1 MAPGTGLHPTAQKTR
16 VGGPAWSHPQFAVQW
31 SIYMPDWKDT
41 VNLPRTDFPMKANL
55 PTTEPQ
61 VIARWESQQLYDRIQ
76 VRRAGAPLF
85 ILHDGPPYAN
95 GDIHIGTALN
105 KILKDFVVKSRTMA
119 GFNAPYVPGW
129 DCHGLPIELK
139 VDRELGPKKQAMSV
153 ADFRRECRKYAAK
166 YVAKQRE
173 GFKRLAVLGTW
184 DEPYLTMNY
193 SYQAAIVRA
202 LGKFVERGIV
212 YKGKKP
218 VHWCIHC
225 RTALAEAEVEYEDH
239 SSPSIYV
246 EFPLDPTHDE
256 ELAKRIPELA
266 GRDVTVLIWTTTP
279 WTIPSNLA
287 IAFHP
292 DYEYG
297 AYEVDGGRVVILA
310 TGRAEAVEQ
319 ATQRPLGTPI
329 ATVNG
334 ATFEYLRFKHP
345 LYDRVS
351 LGVLGDYVTLDAGTG
366 AVHTAPGHGS
376 DDFHT
381 GVKYGLEIY
390 APVGPSGHYFE
401 DVPLF
406 GGQRVFDANP
416 KVEQALRE
424 RGRLWYR
431 ESFRHQYPHCWRCHN
446 PVIFLATAQWFIA
459 MDAAADLES
468 KRPTLR
474 EQSLAA
480 VRAVTWLPAWGQER
494 IHNMLA
500 NRPDWCISRQRS
512 WGVPIPAV
520 ACSSCGEVLLTKALI
535 DRTAEIFE
543 QYGGD
548 AWYERP
554 IEEFLPDGFVCGK
567 CGGHEA
573 TRETNILDVW
583 FDSGSSH
590 EAVLALRK
598 ELRWPADV
606 YLEGSDQYRGWFH
619 SSLLVGLGTR
629 NEAPYRQVITHGF
642 LVAEDGRKM
651 SKSLGNSIEPQ
662 DIIKQYGADILRL
675 WTAMVDYREEQRLG
689 KEILAR
695 VVEAYRKL
703 RNTLRYVVA
712 NLYDFDPA
720 TDFVPA
726 ERLLGVDRYILARY
740 ADAASSMGASY
751 DAYDFQAI
759 VHTLNNLAT
768 VDLSAFYFD
777 VSKDRLYTFGAA
789 SEPRRS
795 AQTAMY
801 VMAEGFVRL
810 LAPILPITADEL
822 WRSLPG
828 TRAESVHLA
837 DFPASSELDRWRD
850 SARVAEWT
858 RLIEVRNAVNLALEE
873 QRQRKVIG
881 APLEARVSLASSGD
895 TYELLRRHEA
905 DLPMLFITSQV
916 TLQSEADAG
925 SAEGGTAL
933 AVAAPEAVTVQVD
946 HADGTKCLRCWRY
959 VFDIST
965 DPAFEGICGR
975 CVEAVSGPA
984 KPGSSGRNGGQAQS

>member
-1 MAPGTGLHPTAQKTR
+1 M
-16 VGGPAWSHPQFAVQW
+16 S
-31 SIYMPDWKDT
+31 DWKDT

-55 PTTEPQ
+55 AVSEPQ
-61 VIARWESQQLYDRIQ
+61 VIARWEGSKLYERIQ
-76 VRRAGAPLF
+76 TERAGAPLF
-85 ILHDGPPYAN
+85 VLHDGPPYAN

-105 KILKDFVVKSRTMA
+105 KILKDFVVKSKSMA

-153 ADFRRECRKYAAK
+153 ADFRRECRKYASRFVVK
-166 YVAKQRE
+166 MRE
-173 GFKRLAVLGTW
+173 DFKRLGVLGTW
-184 DEPYLTMNY
+184 EEPYLTMNY
-193 SYQAAIVRA
+193 SYQAGIVRA
-202 LGKFVERGIV
+202 LGKFVEQGLV

-246 EFPLDPTHDE
+246 EFPLDPTHVE
-256 ELAKRIPELA
+256 ELGKRVPELA
-266 GRDVTVLIWTTTP
+266 GREVTCLIWTTTP

-292 DYEYG
+292 DFEYG
-297 AYEVDGGRVVILA
+297 AYEVDGANGRVVIMA
-310 TGRAEAVEQ
+310 TGRADAVARETKH
-319 ATQRPLGTPI
+319 ALGEPI
-329 ATVNG
+329 VKVNG

-345 LYDRVS
+345 LYDRAS
-351 LGVLGDYVTLDAGTG
+351 LGVLADYVTLDAGTG

-376 DDFHT
+376 DDFIT
-381 GVKYGLEIY
+381 GIKYGLEVY
-390 APVGPSGHYFE
+390 APVGPGGHYFE

-416 KVEQALRE
+416 RVEEALRE

-431 ESFRHQYPHCWRCHN
+431 ESFSHQYPHCWRCHN

-459 MDAAADLES
+459 MDATPKGDDA
-468 KRPTLR
+468 KYGTLR

-480 VRAVTWLPAWGQER
+480 VKKVKWLPAWGQER

-500 NRPDWCISRQRS
+500 NRPDWCISRQRT

-520 ACSSCGEVLLTKALI
+520 SCSACGEVQLTKALI
-535 DRTAEIFE
+535 DRTADVFE
-543 QYGGD
+543 EYGGD
-548 AWYERP
+548 SWYERP
-554 IEEFLPDGFVCGK
+554 IADFLPDGFTCGK

-573 TRETNILDVW
+573 ERESNILDVW

-590 EAVLALRK
+590 EAVLALRP

-606 YLEGSDQYRGWFH
+606 YLEGTDQYRGWFH

-629 NEAPYRQVITHGF
+629 HEAPYRQILTHGF
-642 LVAEDGRKM
+642 VVAEDGRKM
-651 SKSLGNSIEPQ
+651 SKSLGNTIEMP
-662 DIIKQYGADILRL
+662 DITKQYGIEILRL
-675 WTAMVDYREEQRLG
+675 WIALVDFTEEQRLG

-695 VVEAYRKL
+695 VADAYRKL
-703 RNTLRYVVA
+703 RNTVRYMLG

-720 TDFVPA
+720 KDLLPA
-726 ERLLGVDRYILARY
+726 DQLEDVDRYILARY
-740 ADAASSMGASY
+740 AAAATAMRASY
-751 DAYDFQAI
+751 DAYNFQSI

-777 VSKDRLYTFGAA
+777 VSKDRLYTFGRDSRA
-789 SEPRRS
+789 RRS
-795 AQTAMY
+795 AQSAMFII
-801 VMAEGFVRL
+801 AEGLVRF

-822 WRSLPG
+822 WRFLPG
-828 TRAESVHLA
+828 QRSDSVHLST
-837 DFPASSELDRWRD
+837 FPEARDVEPWLDA
-850 SARVAEWT
+850 ARVDEWA
-858 RLIEVRNAVNLALEE
+858 RLIEVRTAVNLALEE

-881 APLEARVSLASSGD
+881 APLEARVSLSSFGE

-916 TLQSEADAG
+916 ALQPGPSTPD
-925 SAEGGTAL
+925 GGTAV
-933 AVAAPEAVTVQVD
+933 AVSAAEAVTVQVE
-946 HADGTKCLRCWRY
+946 HAEGTKCLRCWR
-959 VFDIST
+959 FQTDISSE
-965 DPAFEGICGR
+965 PEFAGICGR
-975 CVEAVSGPA
+975 CVEAVTSN
-984 KPGSSGRNGGQAQS
+984 RR